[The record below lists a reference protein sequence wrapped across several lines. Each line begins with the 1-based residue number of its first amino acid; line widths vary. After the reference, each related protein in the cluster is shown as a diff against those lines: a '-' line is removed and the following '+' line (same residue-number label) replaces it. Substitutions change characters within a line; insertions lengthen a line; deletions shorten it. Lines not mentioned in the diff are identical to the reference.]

1 MHKTIL
7 ICDDSN
13 MARKQLVRSLPENI
27 NALILQAENGEE
39 AIDILTT
46 QEVHLL
52 FLDLNMPV
60 MDGYEV
66 LSTMYINKLQ
76 VPTLVVSGDV
86 QQQARERVKEMGAL
100 EFIKKPISREK
111 LEKLVQIMG
120 FEEAEPTAETS
131 TFDTPP
137 SKRKVLEGFDVNFR
151 DVYQEI
157 SNVSMGQAAEKLS
170 EVLGVFITLPVPN
183 VNLLEIGELQMA
195 LGLADE
201 EQATAICQGFM
212 SRGVSGEAILLINDT
227 CMDSL
232 ANLMSYTE
240 NLTEHIERELVMD
253 IGNVLIGTFLKSFG
267 EQLNLNFSQGH
278 PNLMGEHLSINRLL
292 HLNSNGN
299 ERILAIEIAYAIEN
313 TSITCNQLLLFT
325 KSSIATL
332 NDRVQYL
339 TDE

>member
-1 MHKTIL
+1 MSKTIL

-13 MARKQLVRSLPENI
+13 LARKQLVRSLPESI
-27 NALILQAENGEE
+27 DALILQAANGQE
-39 AIDILTT
+39 AMEILTT

-66 LSTMYINKLQ
+66 LSTMQVNKLS

-86 QQQARERVKEMGAL
+86 QQQARNRVKELGAL
-100 EFIKKPISREK
+100 EFIKKPIEPAK
-111 LEKLVQIMG
+111 LEKLITVMG
-120 FEEAEPTAETS
+120 FEILDTVTDAQESELATTAT
-131 TFDTPP
+131 
-137 SKRKVLEGFDVNFR
+137 KKVLEGFDINFR
-151 DVYQEI
+151 DCYQEL
-157 SNVSMGQAAEKLS
+157 SNVSMGRAAEKLS

-183 VNLLEIGELQMA
+183 VNMLEMGELKMA

-212 SRGVSGEAILLINDT
+212 AKGISGEAILLINDVS
-227 CMDSL
+227 MENL
-232 ANLMSYTE
+232 ADLMSYEE

-267 EQLNLNFSQGH
+267 ELVHLNFSQGH
-278 PNLMGEHLSINRLL
+278 PNLMGEHLSVNRLL
-292 HLNSNGN
+292 HMD
-299 ERILAIEIAYAIEN
+299 EVTDDRILAIEINYGIEN
-313 TSITCNQLLLFT
+313 TSISCHQLMLFT
-325 KSSIATL
+325 KNSLQIL

-339 TDE
+339 TN